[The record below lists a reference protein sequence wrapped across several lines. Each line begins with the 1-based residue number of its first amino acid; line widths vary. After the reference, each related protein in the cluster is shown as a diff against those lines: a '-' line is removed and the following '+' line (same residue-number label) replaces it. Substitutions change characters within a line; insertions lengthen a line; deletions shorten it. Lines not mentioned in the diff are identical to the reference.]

1 MEEDIIS
8 ISWKDLPWQKFQ
20 KKSFRLQCEIYKA
33 KQNNKPRLVRRL
45 QKLLIKSKSLHYLAV
60 RRISEDFRDKGLFL
74 SGDKK
79 FELMEQSLS

>member
-45 QKLLIKSKSLHYLAV
+45 QKLLIKSK
-60 RRISEDFRDKGLFL
+60 
-74 SGDKK
+74 
-79 FELMEQSLS
+79 